1 MPISH
6 TQRIHARLLHPLLT
20 LLIFSCLTVG
30 SVNASNSNSTPTN
43 THPHTKS
50 QIYSQT
56 KAQAQAN
63 NTELDQLLD
72 LVNQRLNI
80 MKDVAAY
87 KFANNIAIENKQ
99 REIVVLRS
107 AMSKSQ
113 QNQLQPQSVESFFR
127 LQIQIAKEIQHHWIE
142 HWKKEKG
149 AGLSEKAI
157 PNLST
162 EIRPKL
168 IKLGQQIVDQ
178 LSLALPE
185 LHDNTLHTENQT
197 KIETAITVRFISTE
211 MKQRLLHALSMI
223 QKQNLSRNHL
233 EVILQKGVLRVG
245 TTGDYKPFSFM
256 KPNAS
261 RYSGIDIDLAQ
272 DLATS
277 LGVEL
282 TLVKTSWPTL
292 MTDFAAQQFDVG
304 MSGISRTLLRRRLAF
319 FSNAYF
325 TGGKTPIAH
334 CTMVAQLNT
343 LEKIDQPNIRIIV
356 NPGGTNEKYLH
367 KNIHNAQRILHSDN
381 RTIFQQILNNKA
393 DVMITDDIEV
403 RLQHSLHPQLCATM
417 PGKLLTHSE
426 KGFLLPQDI
435 ALKEY
440 VDAWLEQ
447 LKISGKLETLF
458 TRYLDNR

>member
-1 MPISH
+1 MPIAH

-30 SVNASNSNSTPTN
+30 SVNASNSSSTLTN
-43 THPHTKS
+43 AHTNPQTKS
-50 QIYSQT
+50 QT
-56 KAQAQAN
+56 N

-72 LVNQRLNI
+72 LVNQRLSL

-142 HWKKEKG
+142 HWKKEQG
-149 AGLSEKAI
+149 VGVSEKAI

-211 MKQRLLHALSMI
+211 MKQQLLHALSMI

-233 EVILQKGVLRVG
+233 ETILQKGTLRVG
-245 TTGDYKPFSFM
+245 TTGDYKPFSFI

-261 RYSGIDIDLAQ
+261 QYSGIDIDLAQ

-325 TGGKTPIAH
+325 TGGKTPIAR
-334 CTMVAQLNT
+334 CSMVAQLNT
-343 LEKIDQPNIRIIV
+343 LEKIDQPKIRVIV
-356 NPGGTNEKYLH
+356 NPGGTNEKYLQQ
-367 KNIHNAQRILHSDN
+367 NIHNAQRLLHSDN

-403 RLQHSLHPQLCATM
+403 RLQHTLHPQLCATM

-447 LKISGKLETLF
+447 LKISGKLEALF